1 VRQRLR
7 EILDGN
13 TFVLSDARGD
23 IAASPS
29 SPTGFFSFDTRFLSL
44 WRLSLNGDQLNPL
57 AAESVEYF
65 HNRFFL
71 VPGAPTHYVDAKT
84 SIVRERT
91 IAQGGFEERL
101 TVLSQYDQPMDYT
114 LRLEARGDFAD
125 VVQVKVGEEAPR
137 AGSYRAVAEDGTLTL
152 SYRRARYERQTRI
165 TTDGSAQVD
174 ERGLTFSFRL
184 ARNQKWRA
192 TVWVRAI
199 VVGARGRDLRDTLTA
214 HRPGGFRQLEL
225 DLAEWRD
232 RAPRLDTDKPAL
244 DRAYQRSLNDLAAL
258 RYATLAFPDQPVPT
272 AGLPWYMTIY
282 GRDTILTSLQAL
294 PFAPELSA
302 GTLRL
307 LAIEQGTH
315 VDDFRDEEPGK
326 ILLELRYGETAA
338 FEERPE
344 SPYFGTAD
352 STMLFLILLDEYERW
367 SGDVDLVRDLEPE
380 ARAAIGWIDDYAD
393 LMGDGYVWY
402 QTRNP
407 RYGLQN
413 QGWKTASDAIS
424 FRNGRLPALPRAT
437 CELQGYTYDAKLRT
451 ARLARLVWNDP
462 ALADRLERA
471 AADLKRRF
479 NRDFWI
485 EEREYY
491 ALALDGEGA
500 QVDALSSNI
509 GHLLWSGIV
518 DEARAAAVAGHL
530 LGPRLF
536 SGWGVR
542 TLAEGEARYNPVGFH
557 VGTVWPFDNAFIAWG
572 LRRYGFKA
580 EAGRITEAMLD
591 AAPYFQG
598 RLPEALAGY
607 DRKLTG
613 YPVRQPSACNLQ
625 ALSTGTPLLLLR
637 TMLGLEPYADKLLV
651 DPAVPARLGRISLT
665 GIPGRWGRWN
675 AFARGRIDVQQT
687 ESPPPDPRTSRRVR

>member
-1 VRQRLR
+1 MRQRLL

-23 IAASPS
+23 IAASRM
-29 SPTGFFSFDTRFLSL
+29 SPTGFYSFDTRFLSL
-44 WRLSLNGDQLNPL
+44 WQLSLNDDQLNPL

-71 VPGAPTHYVDAKT
+71 VPGAPTHYVDART
-84 SIVRERT
+84 SLIRERK
-91 IAQGGFEERL
+91 IAQGGFEETI
-101 TVLSQYDQPMDYT
+101 TVLSHHGQPTDYT

-125 VVQVKVGEEAPR
+125 VAQVQIGEEAPKV
-137 AGSYRAVAEDGTLTL
+137 GSCWAVAENGTLTL
-152 SYRRARYERQTRI
+152 CYRRERYERQTRI
-165 TTDGSAQVD
+165 STDGSALVD

-184 ARNQKWRA
+184 GPNQKWRA
-192 TVWVRAI
+192 TVRVRAI
-199 VVGARGRDLRDTLTA
+199 VVGARGGDLRDTLTA
-214 HRPGGFRQLEL
+214 RRPGGSRQLEL
-225 DLAEWRD
+225 DLAEWLERM
-232 RAPRLDTDKPAL
+232 PRLESERPAL
-244 DRAYQRSLNDLAAL
+244 TRAYQRSLNDLAAL
-258 RYATLAFPDQPVPT
+258 RYAPLAFPDQPIPA

-282 GRDTILTSLQAL
+282 GRDTIIASLQAL
-294 PFAPELSA
+294 PFAPELSSA
-302 GTLRL
+302 TLRL
-307 LAIEQGTH
+307 LAVDQGSN

-326 ILLELRYGETAA
+326 ILLEFRYGETAA
-338 FEERPE
+338 FEEWPQA
-344 SPYFGTAD
+344 PYFGTAD

-393 LMGDGYVWY
+393 LMGNGYVWY

-407 RYGLQN
+407 RQGLQN
-413 QGWKTASDAIS
+413 QGWKTAPDAIS

-437 CELQGYTYDAKLRT
+437 CELQGYAYDAKLRT

-462 ALADRLERA
+462 AFADRLERE

-485 EEREYY
+485 EERGYY
-491 ALALDGEGA
+491 ALALDREGV

-518 DEARAAAVAGHL
+518 EEGRAAAVAGHL

-542 TLAEGEARYNPVGFH
+542 TLAHGEARYNPVGYH
-557 VGTVWPFDNAFIAWG
+557 VGTIWPFDNAFIAWG

-580 EAGRITEAMLD
+580 EAGRIAEAMLD
-591 AAPYFQG
+591 AVPYFRG
-598 RLPEALAGY
+598 RLPEAFAGY
-607 DRKLTG
+607 DRQATR
-613 YPVRQPSACNLQ
+613 YPVRYPSASSPH
-625 ALSTGTPLLLLR
+625 AWSAGTPLLLLR
-637 TMLGLEPYADKLLV
+637 TLLGLEPYADFLFV
-651 DPAVPARLGRISLT
+651 DPAVPTGLGRISLT
-665 GIPGRWGRWN
+665 GIPGRWGRWD
-675 AFARGRIDVQQT
+675 AFARGRIDVHQT
-687 ESPPPDPRTSRRVR
+687 TPPPPDRRRSRRVR